1 MTINTKSQKIL
12 IVDDEADIIEFV
24 QFNLEKEKF
33 VTETAS
39 DGNQAIKIAK
49 TFVPDLILLD
59 IMMPGKDG
67 IETCKVLRTMPELNQ
82 TLIVFLTARNED
94 FVQISSFDAGGDDFI
109 AKPIR
114 PQLLVSKV
122 KSLLR
127 RNEKNEGKIEPN
139 LTIGNLTINVERV
152 EVAIDD
158 VIINLP
164 KKEFELLYLLASK
177 PGKVFSREE
186 IYRKI
191 WGSEVIVGHRTI
203 DVHIRKIRE
212 KMGIDL
218 IKTIK
223 GLGYKFDY

>member
-1 MTINTKSQKIL
+1 MSATTKAKKIL
-12 IVDDEADIIEFV
+12 IVDDEDDILEFV

-33 VTETAS
+33 LTESAS
-39 DGNQAIKIAK
+39 DGIQAIKIAK

-67 IETCKVLRTMPELNQ
+67 IETCKILRAMPELNQ
-82 TLIVFLTARNED
+82 TLIVFLTARSED

-122 KSLLR
+122 KALLR
-127 RNEKNEGKIEPN
+127 RNEKSEDKIEPN

-152 EVAIDD
+152 EVAMDNI
-158 VIINLP
+158 VINLP